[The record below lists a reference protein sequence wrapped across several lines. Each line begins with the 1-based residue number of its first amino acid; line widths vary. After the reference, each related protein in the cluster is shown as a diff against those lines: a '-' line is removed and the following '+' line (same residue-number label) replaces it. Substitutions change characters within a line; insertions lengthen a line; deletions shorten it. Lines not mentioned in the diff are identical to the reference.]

1 VGNHKIAGTVE
12 KLSKPVIV
20 VAKAEEEVVPPSRAG
35 AGAGAGASSSSSSAD
50 ADGDVGLD
58 DAGEEAQQAGYVVK
72 AVVRYK
78 LMFTERPQPVI
89 SGGPAGP
96 ASGGAAAATAAAAAA
111 TAAAAAAKPR

>member
-20 VAKAEEEVVPPSRAG
+20 VAKAEEEVPPSRAG
-35 AGAGAGASSSSSSAD
+35 AGAGGGASSSSSAD

-96 ASGGAAAATAAAAAA
+96 TSGGAAAATAAAAAA
-111 TAAAAAAKPR
+111 AATAAAAAKPR